1 MTSEELDALHA
12 RDVLLER
19 IAKDLESA
27 RRSMKVAV
35 VLCIAMVVF
44 GITLSVVFSRV
55 VSNGRDIQAGCKAA
69 NEARAV
75 ELGLWLYI
83 LDLPPITPRTA
94 AQDQQA
100 SDFRKELL
108 SRLSP
113 RDCSTNEPVSIIPT
127 TAVPTTL

>member
-1 MTSEELDALHA
+1 MTSEELDEIHA
-12 RDVLLER
+12 RDVLLKR

-27 RRSMKVAV
+27 RRAMKIAVLLCVAMFV
-35 VLCIAMVVF
+35 YGV
-44 GITLSVVFSRV
+44 TLSVVVSRV
-55 VSNGRDIQAGCKAA
+55 VSNAHDIQAGCKAA

-83 LDLPPITPRTA
+83 LDLPPTTPRTS

-127 TAVPTTL
+127 TAPPTTL